1 MDAISEDRR
10 TFLLALGALGT
21 TALLPR
27 LPVPLRPDPRP
38 GYLLGPGEGEH
49 LVHFR
54 DGGDICIKL
63 SSTTGEADLTVGTQQ
78 VKVGT
83 GIPVHRHLTMDES
96 FYILQGTGTVLL
108 DDVGHSFTAG
118 ASIFIPRMTWHGF
131 ANPEQE
137 LLLLWMVSPP
147 GLESFFRETC
157 SPPGAPPKGLTREQ
171 IREVALKY
179 GTEFR

>member
-1 MDAISEDRR
+1 MTNDRR
-10 TFLLALGALGT
+10 SFLLTLGALGIAPLIPT
-21 TALLPR
+21 QASSAR
-27 LPVPLRPDPRP
+27 LAPGH
-38 GYLLGPGEGEH
+38 GYLLGPGDGEH

-63 SSTTGEADLTVGTQQ
+63 SPATGSDDLAVGTQQ

-83 GIPVHRHLTMDES
+83 GIPVHRHPKMEEA
-96 FYILQGTGTVLL
+96 FFVLQGAGTFLL
-108 DDVGHSFTAG
+108 DDVRHPFEAG

-131 ANPEQE
+131 ENPEQE
-137 LLLLWMVSPP
+137 MLLLWMVSPP

-157 SPPGAPPKGLTREQ
+157 SPPGAPPKGLTRDQ
-171 IREVALKY
+171 IREVARKY

>member
-1 MDAISEDRR
+1 MDPISEDRR
-10 TFLLALGALGT
+10 ALLLTLGALGI
-21 TALLPR
+21 APFI
-27 LPVPLRPDPRP
+27 RPPEVFGRSDPQP

-63 SSTTGEADLTVGTQQ
+63 SSASGSRDLAVGTQQ

-83 GIPVHRHLTMDES
+83 GIPVHRHLAMDEA
-96 FYILQGTGTVLL
+96 FYVLRGSGTVLL
-108 DDVGHSFTAG
+108 DDVGHSFEAG
-118 ASIFIPRMTWHGF
+118 SSIYIPRMTWHAF
-131 ANPEQE
+131 ENPEHE

-147 GLESFFRETC
+147 GLEAFFRGTC
-157 SPPGAPPKGLTREQ
+157 SPPGAPPKGLTRDQ
-171 IREVALKY
+171 IREVARKY

>member
-10 TFLLALGALGT
+10 AFLLTLGALSIT
-21 TALLPR
+21 SLTPPAVSLQS
-27 LPVPLRPDPRP
+27 DPRP
-38 GYLLGPGEGEH
+38 GYLLGPAEGEH

-54 DGGDICIKL
+54 DGGDICVKL
-63 SSTTGEADLTVGTQQ
+63 SGSTGSNDLAVGTQQ

-83 GIPVHRHLTMDES
+83 GIPMHRHLTMDEA
-96 FYILQGTGTVLL
+96 FYVLQGSGTVLL
-108 DDVGHSFTAG
+108 DDLGHSFKAG
-118 ASIFIPRMTWHGF
+118 ASIFIPRMTWHAF
-131 ANPEQE
+131 ENPEHE
-137 LLLLWMVSPP
+137 LLLLWMVTPP

-171 IREVALKY
+171 IHTVARKY